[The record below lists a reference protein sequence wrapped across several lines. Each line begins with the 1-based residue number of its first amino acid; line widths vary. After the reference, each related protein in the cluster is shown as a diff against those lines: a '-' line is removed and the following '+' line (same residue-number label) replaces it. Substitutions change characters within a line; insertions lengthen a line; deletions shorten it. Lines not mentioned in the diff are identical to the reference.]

1 MATNI
6 DAKEQL
12 SRGEGPEN
20 PGVGRSHMTPYTQT
34 LLQRYWD
41 LIRPAGGVKKIG
53 ALLGI
58 LTALTGAA
66 IAVTL
71 YVLKPLLVVEVN
83 GAAAKVHAK
92 LHPGKILPLDPVIV
106 NIAGTDGHRYLKTTV
121 QIEIPDEKQFKDA
134 QARKPLLIDRLI
146 QILSRKSLEEVTT
159 TGSLDRLRQEIA
171 DQFGKELGAERL
183 RAVYLTEFVIQ

>member
-1 MATNI
+1 MATKI
-6 DAKEQL
+6 DAKGQL
-12 SRGEGPEN
+12 SKGEGSED
-20 PGVGRSHMTPYTQT
+20 PGVVGPDAPASKEDTSTA
-34 LLQRYWD
+34 
-41 LIRPAGGVKKIG
+41 RPGERVKKIG
-53 ALLGI
+53 VLLGI

-66 IAVTL
+66 FAVTL
-71 YVLKPLLVVEVN
+71 YVLKPLLVVEVK

-106 NIAGTDGHRYLKTTV
+106 NIAGTDGRRYLKTTV
-121 QIEIPDEKQFKDA
+121 QIEIPEEEKLVKEVE
-134 QARKPLLIDRLI
+134 ARKPLLIDRLI
-146 QILSRKSLEEVTT
+146 QILSRKPLEEVTT